1 VSEENEGAASCE
13 ACGARIEPGTERC
26 PECGNS
32 PGYVIASLGVATT
45 FVGGMST
52 TVSVPAG
59 VGVGAVGVAIAAVGR
74 FGTFEASE
82 WDTTLSD

>member
-1 VSEENEGAASCE
+1 MSEGDKETPSCE
-13 ACGARIEPGTERC
+13 SCGASIQPGTEGC

-32 PGYVIASLGVATT
+32 PGDAIASLGVAIA

-52 TVSVPAG
+52 VINVPAG
-59 VGVGAVGVAIAAVGR
+59 VGVAAVGIGIAAVGR

-82 WDTTLSD
+82 WDTALLD

>member
-1 VSEENEGAASCE
+1 MSEGEKETASCE
-13 ACGARIEPGTERC
+13 SCEARIEPGTEQC

-32 PGYVIASLGVATT
+32 PGDAIASVGVAIA

-52 TVSVPAG
+52 VINVPAG
-59 VGVGAVGVAIAAVGR
+59 VGVAAVGIAIAAVGR

-82 WDTTLSD
+82 WDMALLD